1 VKRILSTAACLAAL
15 GCGQAPSIAPPAKA
29 PAMTREAFT
38 SAVVGKAS
46 DAVLKLLGRPHAT
59 YKYDNGTSAWVY
71 RDLAYDP
78 IAAKLVPMQWVEF
91 SKAGVCTG
99 VRF

>member
-1 VKRILSTAACLAAL
+1 MTRALSVALLLTAF
-15 GCGQAPSIAPPAKA
+15 GCGQTPRPSAPA
-29 PAMTREAFT
+29 PAMTREAFKA
-38 SAVVGKAS
+38 AVVDKVGGE
-46 DAVLKLLGRPHAT
+46 VLKLLGRPHAT